1 MSYDKPE
8 NRNKLR
14 RIISAGIWEDEDEN
28 LHFNVPDLLK
38 MVDLE
43 DTAENREKVKAMV
56 HEIVA
61 EYEPDTTIIDRDSPD
76 D

>member
-8 NRNKLR
+8 NRNKLSH
-14 RIISAGIWEDEDEN
+14 IISTGIWEDADGN
-28 LHFNVPDLLK
+28 MHFNVPDLLK

-61 EYEPDTTIIDRDSPD
+61 EYIPDTTIIDRETTD